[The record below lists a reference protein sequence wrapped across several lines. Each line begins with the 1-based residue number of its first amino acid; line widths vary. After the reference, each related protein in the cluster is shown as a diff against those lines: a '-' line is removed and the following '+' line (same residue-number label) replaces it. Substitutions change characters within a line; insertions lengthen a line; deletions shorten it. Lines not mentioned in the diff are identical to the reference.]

1 MALPL
6 LSYTPT
12 SQNQRVVGF
21 EVAGDEQ
28 PRIYKTHDL
37 LSPLEMDA
45 LIQAAYRQVFN
56 EQQMLASN
64 RQTALESQLRNGQI
78 TVKEFI
84 RGLATSEPFVTRNFQ
99 VNNNYR
105 FAEMCIQRLLGR
117 QVYNEQEKLAWSIVI
132 GTKGLNGFIDDLL
145 NSSEY
150 QENFGDDT
158 VPYQR
163 RRILPQRN
171 QGEFTLCPDASVWC
185 RLPSATRSVR
195 LLPG

>member
-6 LSYTPT
+6 LSYSPT

-21 EVAGDEQ
+21 EVPGDEQ
-28 PRIYKTHDL
+28 PRIYQTQAL

-45 LIQAAYRQVFN
+45 LIQAAYRQVFH

-84 RGLATSEPFVTRNFQ
+84 QRLATSEPFVTRNFQ

-105 FAEMCIQRLLGR
+105 FVEMCIQRLLGR
-117 QVYNEQEKLAWSIVI
+117 RVYNDREKLSWSIVI
-132 GTKGLNGFIDDLL
+132 ATKGLNGFIK
-145 NSSEY
+145 NGSKETRAIRHV
-150 QENFGDDT
+150 GDGRNCD
-158 VPYQR
+158 PKKNNLQ
-163 RRILPQRN
+163 IL
-171 QGEFTLCPDASVWC
+171 W
-185 RLPSATRSVR
+185 
-195 LLPG
+195 